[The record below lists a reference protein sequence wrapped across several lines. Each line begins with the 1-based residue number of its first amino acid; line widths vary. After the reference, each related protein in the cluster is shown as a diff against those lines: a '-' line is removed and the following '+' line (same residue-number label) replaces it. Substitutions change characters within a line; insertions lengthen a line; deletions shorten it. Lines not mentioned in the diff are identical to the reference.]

1 TNARIQ
7 LDSGTL
13 FLGGSFNTASF
24 NTLVR
29 PADADRG
36 ALNLVGTL
44 NNANATLNLNGA
56 TGTLNSGG
64 TLAGGTLA
72 IDNASGGAFN
82 TGYAGISGSSF
93 GGTN

>member
-1 TNARIQ
+1 MPTAAR
-7 LDSGTL
+7 ST
-13 FLGGSFNTASF
+13 SS
-24 NTLVR
+24 V
-29 PADADRG
+29 
-36 ALNLVGTL
+36 TL

-93 GGTN
+93 GGTNVATLDNVRPERQHHRRQRR